1 MINAI
6 LKIAAEAGVEV
17 LKHYGRVTA
26 SAKADQ
32 SPLTAA
38 DLASHEFLCR
48 ELSQL
53 DADCP
58 VLSEESESIDYA
70 TRQAWQRFWL
80 IDPLDGTKEFLKQSG
95 EFTINIARIDQGVP
109 VLGVVYAPVLD
120 QWYWAERGGKAF
132 KRNGRALPIEIR
144 VRTPDLDRLTIV
156 ASRDHAGPQ
165 VAELLAR
172 FPKAQTASMGSSL
185 KFCLVAEGAADI
197 YLRDIPTMEWDTGA
211 AQCIV
216 EAAGGI
222 VADLDGVPLSYN
234 KPQLRNPSLIT
245 LGDPRFQWRSGWDHR

>member
-1 MINAI
+1 MIDSI
-6 LKIAAEAGVEV
+6 LKIAAEAGTEV

-38 DLASHEFLCR
+38 DLASHELLARELCR
-48 ELSQL
+48 L
-53 DADCP
+53 DPSYP
-58 VLSEESESIDYA
+58 VLSEESEAIDYS
-70 TRQAWQRFWL
+70 TRQAWSRFWL

-95 EFTINIARIDQGVP
+95 EFTINIALIDQGVP
-109 VLGVVYAPVLD
+109 VLGVVYAPVLE
-120 QWYWAERGGKAF
+120 QWYWAERGGKAL
-132 KRNGRALPIEIR
+132 KRCGRALPVEIR
-144 VRTPDLDRLTIV
+144 VRIPDPDRLTIV

-172 FPKAQTASMGSSL
+172 FPKAQTSSMGSSL
-185 KFCLVAEGAADI
+185 KFCLVAEGAADV

-211 AQCIV
+211 AQCVV
-216 EAAGGI
+216 EAAGGM

-245 LGDPRFQWRSGWDHR
+245 LGDPRFRWR

>member
-1 MINAI
+1 MIKAI
-6 LKIAAEAGVEV
+6 LEIAAQAGVEV

-26 SAKADQ
+26 TAKADQ

-38 DLASHEFLCR
+38 DLASHELISR
-48 ELSQL
+48 ELTRL
-53 DADCP
+53 DSSCP
-58 VLSEESESIDYA
+58 VLSEESEAIEFA
-70 TRQAWQRFWL
+70 ARQHWQRFWL

-95 EFTINIARIDQGVP
+95 EFTINIALIEQGSP
-109 VLGVVYAPVLD
+109 VLGVVYAPVLRR
-120 QWYWAERGGKAF
+120 WYWAECGGKAF
-132 KRNGRALPIEIR
+132 KRSGESSPQPIQ
-144 VRTPDLDRLTIV
+144 VRTPQPNRLTIV

-165 VAELLAR
+165 VGDLLAR
-172 FPKAQTASMGSSL
+172 FPTAETSSMGSSL

-197 YLRDIPTMEWDTGA
+197 YLRDVPTMEWDTGA

-222 VADLDGVPLSYN
+222 VADLAGVPLSYN

-245 LGDPRFQWRSGWDHR
+245 LGDPRFQWR